1 MRHEGVQL
9 MLTDREDRYCEEISR
24 RISRLRAFLNS
35 SDLAMPPDPLEWHS
49 FISSLRGIIGNIS
62 NDGSFIA
69 SLLAKKFLGEKFG
82 VDFDAAEKP
91 QGAAGLD
98 IELQTETGA
107 KIVAE
112 IKTTVPYQ
120 SVDFG
125 AAQITALKKDFAKL
139 SAAEAEHKFMFVTD
153 YAAFNILKK
162 SKYTKLMLG
171 VRLVHLGTGEEY
183 AARSTE

>member
-1 MRHEGVQL
+1 
-9 MLTDREDRYCEEISR
+9 MLTDRESTYCEGISR
-24 RISRLRAFLNS
+24 RISKLREFLNS
-35 SDLAMPPDPLEWHS
+35 NELAMPPTPLEWHL
-49 FISSLRGIIGNIS
+49 FISSLRGIVGNIS

-69 SLLAKKFLGEKFG
+69 SLLAKNFLEEKYV

-91 QGAAGLD
+91 QGASGLD
-98 IELQTETGA
+98 IVLQADTGE

-120 SVDFG
+120 GVDFG

-139 SAAEAEHKFMFVTD
+139 VAAEAEHKFMFVTD
-153 YAAFNILKK
+153 ITAFNILKK
-162 SKYTKLMLG
+162 AKYTKFMPG

-183 AARSTE
+183 AGGSTE